1 MATSPVQE
9 NKNPTEL
16 LSLQL
21 QTLERISQIQLN
33 QNSTLEDIRVQQEEL
48 QKALITANQQ
58 HTNSANNQVEI
69 IDFNM
74 PFTAL
79 VGILVKIALA
89 SIPAAIILT
98 AIIAVIG
105 LGIVFILG
113 AFGVVLTG
121 ILGR

>member
-1 MATSPVQE
+1 MAASPVQE

-33 QNSTLEDIRVQQEEL
+33 QNSTLEDIRVQQEKL
-48 QKALITANQQ
+48 HKVLIVANQEREY
-58 HTNSANNQVEI
+58 SEINQVEI

>member
-1 MATSPVQE
+1 MTSAPVQE

-21 QTLERISQIQLN
+21 QTLERISQIQVN
-33 QNSTLEDIRVQQEEL
+33 QNSALEGIRVQQEKF
-48 QKALITANQQ
+48 QTAFIAANQQ
-58 HTNSANNQVEI
+58 RMNNGINQVKI

-74 PFTAL
+74 PFSAL
-79 VGILVKIALA
+79 VGIIVKIALA

-105 LGIVFILG
+105 IGIVFILG